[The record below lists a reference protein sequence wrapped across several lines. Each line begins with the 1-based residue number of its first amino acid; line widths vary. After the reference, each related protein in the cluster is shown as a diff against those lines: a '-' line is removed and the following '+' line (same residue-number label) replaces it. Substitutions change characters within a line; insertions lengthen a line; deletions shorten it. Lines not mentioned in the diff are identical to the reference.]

1 MGTNDQPDARLA
13 DCRHRPYS
21 RPDLDAFRYWRER
34 EMSAASYRVDARIW
48 TPEGLAEA
56 VGREDFARR
65 ALKVFELKLT
75 GIAWTDRVVV
85 MALAARAGTAR
96 ALGYLMYL
104 RDLFRADPDYVEHQA
119 KRLRAVAIF
128 ADCPLSLTEFARR
141 RRIKV
146 VVEQGLFELRAPTR
160 PHHRSNRNGAQPK
173 LQPERSPLQ
182 AG

>member
-1 MGTNDQPDARLA
+1 MP
-13 DCRHRPYS
+13 
-21 RPDLDAFRYWRER
+21 
-34 EMSAASYRVDARIW
+34 AASYRVDTRIW

-56 VGREDFARR
+56 AGREDFARR

-104 RDLFRADPDYVEHQA
+104 RDLFRADPDYVEHEA

-128 ADCPLSLTEFARR
+128 AGCPPSLTEFARR

-173 LQPERSPLQ
+173 LQQPETRSISDPKCD
-182 AG
+182 